1 MSRPFSTSIG
11 GRGRRRLRRRGGLSR
26 SVVDVQDGAA
36 PGFGYVLWIFP
47 LSTRRKVRPF
57 SNSIGGR
64 GSRRLFRRGGRRH
77 YRAERSNPPRSVDGH
92 RVGHQAAQPV
102 GDRPPIEGS
111 SSAYLVGALVGAVE
125 DQAVSRRGHGARL
138 AQTV

>member
-1 MSRPFSTSIG
+1 MSRTFSNSIG
-11 GRGRRRLRRRGGLSR
+11 GRGSRRLRRRGGLSR

-36 PGFGYVLWIFP
+36 PGVGYVLWIFP
-47 LSTRRKVRPF
+47 LSTRRKVRLMSRTF

-77 YRAERSNPPRSVDGH
+77 YRAERSNPPRCVDGH

-102 GDRPPIEGS
+102 GDRPPIEG
-111 SSAYLVGALVGAVE
+111 
-125 DQAVSRRGHGARL
+125 R
-138 AQTV
+138 